1 MGKKLL
7 SLILCLL
14 FCCSALFIACGND
27 DAETSSQAA
36 GGGGEATDEWID
48 KYVELKDF
56 KWEGEEY
63 KEFHM
68 LILSNE
74 QEPTYY
80 CEDVVPDLYST
91 TDLQLNEAVKKRN
104 DEIFNRYGVT
114 IVGHPVKN
122 VQEELKLDSSSN
134 SNLYDAAQIFMVYA
148 APLAQDG
155 YLYNLKDL
163 EGYLH
168 LDQAWWDQNA
178 NEALS
183 IGNKLFFTTGDISI
197 MQRITSVA
205 VTFNKRMLEK
215 NFPDVDLYQKV
226 KDKEWTFDLM
236 VEMATQVTA
245 DTDGVSGYTYE
256 DTWGLSA
263 AYGDANAFFIGA
275 GKNYVTKD
283 ANDLPVISFNDQSST
298 VIAQKILENLQV
310 EDEWVWLCNEIPDN
324 TKWQISLDIFGQN
337 RALFRTSAFS
347 AIKKLRAYDDAEEF
361 GLLPLPLVSDTQ
373 EEYYTYASAQWA
385 YGTAIPTSLSRERA
399 EFAAYMLDAMAFG
412 GMKYITPAYYDT
424 TLKYRDL
431 KDDESMEMLDIIFGN
446 VVYDIGIIY
455 NFGKLTNII
464 EDLMAKKSPYIASAY
479 ETHKNVIQSDI
490 DKCVESYNKHKS

>member
-27 DAETSSQAA
+27 EDQISGSDTSGTGDVKDGWISDYVDLAE
-36 GGGGEATDEWID
+36 
-48 KYVELKDF
+48 F
-56 KWEGEEY
+56 KWEGEEF
-63 KEFHM
+63 ETFDV
-68 LILSNE
+68 LIYSDKIQN
-74 QEPTYY
+74 TYY
-80 CEDVVPDLYST
+80 CEDVVPDLYTT

-104 DEIFNRYGVT
+104 DEIYNRYGVT
-114 IVGHPVKN
+114 IVGHPVDN
-122 VQEELKLDSSSN
+122 VQVDLSN
-134 SNLYDAAQIFMVYA
+134 DIMSETKEYDAALIFMLGASV
-148 APLAQDG
+148 LAQEG
-155 YLYNLKDL
+155 KLYNLNDFG
-163 EGYLH
+163 EYLH

-178 NEALS
+178 NKALS
-183 IGNKLFFTTGDISI
+183 VGNKLFFTTGDISI
-197 MQRITSVA
+197 MPKITSVA

-236 VEMATQVTA
+236 VEMATEVTA
-245 DTDGVSGYTYE
+245 DTDGVTGLTHE

-263 AYGDANAFFIGA
+263 SYGDANAFFIGS
-275 GKNYVTKD
+275 GKNYITKD
-283 ANDLPVISFNDQSST
+283 SNDLPVISFNDETST
-298 VIAQKILENLQV
+298 VIAQKILEKLQV
-310 EDEWVWLCNEIPDN
+310 DDEWVWHCNEIPDN
-324 TKWQISLDIFGQN
+324 TKWQISLDVFGQN

-373 EEYYTYASAQWA
+373 DEYYTYASAQWA
-385 YGTAIPTSLSRERA
+385 YAAVIPSSLSREEA
-399 EFAAYMLDAMAFG
+399 EFSAYMLDAMAYG
-412 GMKYITPAYYDT
+412 GMKHITPAYYDT

-431 KDDESMEMLDIIFGN
+431 KDDESMEMLDIIFDN

-455 NFGKLTNII
+455 NFGNLTKII

-479 ETHKNVIQSDI
+479 DTNKNVIQSDI
-490 DKCVESYNKHKS
+490 NKCVNAYNKHKG

>member
-27 DAETSSQAA
+27 EAETSSQVA
-36 GGGGEATDEWID
+36 GGGEAQDEWISD
-48 KYVELKDF
+48 YVELAEF

-63 KEFHM
+63 QTFDV
-68 LILSNE
+68 LIYSDKV
-74 QEPTYY
+74 QTTYY
-80 CEDVVPDLYST
+80 CEDVVPDLYAA

-104 DEIFNRYGVT
+104 DEIYNRYGVT
-114 IVGHPVKN
+114 IVGHPVDN
-122 VQEELKLDSSSN
+122 VQADLTNDIMSN
-134 SNLYDAAQIFMVYA
+134 SKQYDAALIFMTGASV
-148 APLAQDG
+148 LAQEG
-155 YLYNLKDL
+155 KLYNLNDF
-163 EGYLH
+163 EEYLH
-168 LDQAWWDQNA
+168 LDQAWWDQRA

-183 IGNKLFFTTGDISI
+183 VGNKLFFTTGDISI
-197 MQRITSVA
+197 MPKITSVA
-205 VTFNKRMLEK
+205 VTFNKKMLEK

-245 DTDGVSGYTYE
+245 ESDGVTGLDQN

-298 VIAQKILENLQV
+298 VIAQKILEKLQLD
-310 EDEWVWLCNEIPDN
+310 DEWVWHCNEIPDN
-324 TKWQISLDIFGQN
+324 TKWQVSLDIFGQN
-337 RALFRTSAFS
+337 RALFRSSAFS

-361 GLLPLPLVSDTQ
+361 GLLPLPLVTDTQ
-373 EEYYTYASAQWA
+373 DEYYTYASAQWA
-385 YGTAIPTSLSRERA
+385 YAAVIPSSLSREEA
-399 EFAAYMLDAMAFG
+399 EFSAYMLDAMAFG

-464 EDLMAKKSPYIASAY
+464 DDLMAKKSPYIASAY
-479 ETHKNVIQSDI
+479 ETNKNVIESDI
-490 DKCVESYNKHKS
+490 KKCVEAYQKNKS